1 MDDSDDGPDDC
12 ELAWK
17 RHDRA
22 AGSDYDGFSD
32 LMFQS
37 DASLDLHG
45 DDSLACGQM
54 QRVHSQSTANHLEF
68 HDSESSTALI
78 FSGDY
83 GDAEI
88 SFADED
94 FENEDDDN
102 FEQDHSAVQLF
113 LFGSMDHYL
122 LSTQQDASDL
132 MHLPYEER
140 PVGSKGW
147 PDNEGSDP
155 FDESGPS
162 DASLLRVDHV
172 PDVTDDVDFAEAPLD
187 LDLIVSQAA
196 AAESAAI
203 PLYRAHRAILV
214 GDPASANLT
223 VGSLWKTQQR
233 SRQWLSFH
241 IGAVLDAIEAAWKEA
256 VLPVMW
262 MLSRSSKAWTCEE
275 GSHTMRLRSRG
286 AHKRVPGETPRF
298 DVYCQILRYA
308 KELLDT
314 NQTVTK
320 REIFYRDVR
329 LFKYQATVDAAVE
342 DLACAFG
349 VPRFCLRIVAS
360 AKGLIYGNLTLR
372 LKDGSCVDCSQGS
385 DGTLIPP
392 TEQIAG
398 LQTDARFVLVIEKDA
413 TFRTLLDHGFADTH
427 GPCVLVTG
435 KGYPDVATRQLVRR
449 LSEMK
454 LSQSSLH
461 DSTDSDTFA
470 SQPAEFEWDD
480 GEVAPLW
487 DPDDNTSA
495 SRDSPGL
502 SPLFEP
508 SCEPISHFEP
518 LWSERMDEAD
528 AEFDPSGESSI
539 MFPSVDDG
547 SQVQGLPPIAS
558 QSASSSQS
566 NENSGLLIPALAL
579 VDCDPHGID
588 IFLCYKLGSESLAF
602 DRGTLAC
609 PSLRWLGIRP
619 TDWTTAGAEAENLL
633 DSPALLPLTPHDR
646 RKITSI
652 LRRPA
657 LRTLPGVKRQLSRM
671 MRYNRKSE
679 IQALEAGLLAH
690 NYLPRRIAEETL
702 GSSRH

>member
-1 MDDSDDGPDDC
+1 
-12 ELAWK
+12 
-17 RHDRA
+17 
-22 AGSDYDGFSD
+22 
-32 LMFQS
+32 
-37 DASLDLHG
+37 
-45 DDSLACGQM
+45 
-54 QRVHSQSTANHLEF
+54 
-68 HDSESSTALI
+68 
-78 FSGDY
+78 
-83 GDAEI
+83 
-88 SFADED
+88 
-94 FENEDDDN
+94 
-102 FEQDHSAVQLF
+102 
-113 LFGSMDHYL
+113 
-122 LSTQQDASDL
+122 
-132 MHLPYEER
+132 
-140 PVGSKGW
+140 
-147 PDNEGSDP
+147 
-155 FDESGPS
+155 
-162 DASLLRVDHV
+162 
-172 PDVTDDVDFAEAPLD
+172 
-187 LDLIVSQAA
+187 
-196 AAESAAI
+196 
-203 PLYRAHRAILV
+203 
-214 GDPASANLT
+214 
-223 VGSLWKTQQR
+223 
-233 SRQWLSFH
+233 
-241 IGAVLDAIEAAWKEA
+241 
-256 VLPVMW
+256 
-262 MLSRSSKAWTCEE
+262 
-275 GSHTMRLRSRG
+275 
-286 AHKRVPGETPRF
+286 

-329 LFKYQATVDAAVE
+329 LFKNQATVDAAVE

-360 AKGLIYGNLTLR
+360 AKGLVYGNLTLR

-470 SQPAEFEWDD
+470 SQPAEFD
-480 GEVAPLW
+480 
-487 DPDDNTSA
+487 
-495 SRDSPGL
+495 
-502 SPLFEP
+502 
-508 SCEPISHFEP
+508 
-518 LWSERMDEAD
+518 
-528 AEFDPSGESSI
+528 
-539 MFPSVDDG
+539 
-547 SQVQGLPPIAS
+547 
-558 QSASSSQS
+558 ASSSQS
-566 NENSGLLIPALAL
+566 NENSGLRIPALAL
-579 VDCDPHGID
+579 VDCDPHGIE

-619 TDWTTAGAEAENLL
+619 TDWTTAGDEAENLL
-633 DSPALLPLTPHDR
+633 DSPVLLPLTPHDR

>member
-22 AGSDYDGFSD
+22 AGSDYYGFSD
-32 LMFQS
+32 PILQC

-45 DDSLACGQM
+45 DDDSPACGQM
-54 QRVHSQSTANHLEF
+54 QPVHSQSTANHFDF

-94 FENEDDDN
+94 FDNEDDDD
-102 FEQDHSAVQLF
+102 FEQDHSAVQLS
-113 LFGSMDHYL
+113 LFGSMDDYL
-122 LSTQQDASDL
+122 LSTQEDASDL
-132 MHLPYEER
+132 MRLPYEEL

-155 FDESGPS
+155 FDESGPCN
-162 DASLLRVDHV
+162 ASLLRVNHV
-172 PDVTDDVDFAEAPLD
+172 PDVIDDVEFAEAPLD

-203 PLYRAHRAILV
+203 PLYQAHRGILV

-223 VGSLWKTQQR
+223 TR
-233 SRQWLSFH
+233 CE
-241 IGAVLDAIEAAWKEA
+241 LDLLIFE
-256 VLPVMW
+256 P
-262 MLSRSSKAWTCEE
+262 
-275 GSHTMRLRSRG
+275 
-286 AHKRVPGETPRF
+286 

-329 LFKYQATVDAAVE
+329 LFKTQATVDAVGNFANWQ

-360 AKGLIYGNLTLR
+360 AKGLVYGNLIIR

-427 GPCVLVTG
+427 GPCVIVTG

-454 LSQSSLH
+454 LSQSSSH
-461 DSTDSDTFA
+461 DSTDSDAFA
-470 SQPAEFEWDD
+470 SQPAAFEWDD
-480 GEVAPLW
+480 GEVTPLW
-487 DPDDNTSA
+487 DPDENPSV
-495 SRDSPGL
+495 SGDSPGL

-508 SCEPISHFEP
+508 SSEPVSYFEP
-518 LWSERMDEAD
+518 LCSRRMDEED
-528 AEFDPSGESSI
+528 AEFGLSGGSSI
-539 MFPSVDDG
+539 IFPSADDG
-547 SQVQGLPPIAS
+547 SQVQELAPTAS

-566 NENSGLLIPALAL
+566 NENSGLRIPALAL

-609 PSLRWLGIRP
+609 PSLRWLGILP

-690 NYLPRRIAEETL
+690 NYLPRRIAEETI